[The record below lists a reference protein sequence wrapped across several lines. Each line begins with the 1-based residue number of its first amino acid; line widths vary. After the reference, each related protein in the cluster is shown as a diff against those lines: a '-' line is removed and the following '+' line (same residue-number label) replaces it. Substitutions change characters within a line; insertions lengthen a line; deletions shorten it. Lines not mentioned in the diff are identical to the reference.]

1 MVTNYLKTST
11 SLSMRL
17 EVNWWC
23 AAISRFLNKFNL
35 TRHPRISRIL
45 ELTGRLGHNVIAY
58 ECLIIFMIELCYISM
73 TYMYINV
80 RTNLNAFISIFDE
93 KLRREERRR
102 RAQLL

>member
-1 MVTNYLKTST
+1 MV
-11 SLSMRL
+11 RG
-17 EVNWWC
+17 
-23 AAISRFLNKFNL
+23 NL
-35 TRHPRISRIL
+35 TFSKQIQLNAASSHFPHFRTDRAV
-45 ELTGRLGHNVIAY
+45 GAQCYCY

-102 RAQLL
+102 AQLL

>member
-45 ELTGRLGHNVIAY
+45 ELTGRLGHNVI
-58 ECLIIFMIELCYISM
+58 IIFMIELCYISM

-102 RAQLL
+102 AQLL